1 MGRDVTASKAK
12 TQSSPVIY
20 LIPSHPLRATRV
32 RGQLG
37 ASDLK
42 AGSNGSDRHDVRAAI
57 WRGSTYSTLP
67 YGDARAFLNDDD

>member
-1 MGRDVTASKAK
+1 MTASKAK
-12 TQSSPVIY
+12 SQSSPVIY
-20 LIPSHPLRATRV
+20 PILRATRA

-57 WRGSTYSTLP
+57 WRGSTYP
-67 YGDARAFLNDDD
+67 FRMEMRARCFSQRGRLTV